1 MATRHTIRYFLKFI
15 CLLHYLCLIFLIK
28 AVAHVATEDD
38 VYRGYRIPEG
48 TTILPNAWYSTT
60 ETLTFIPIL
69 TCIFDLRAMFRN
81 PKEYPEPDKFI
92 PERWLVDKPPT
103 EANKAAFGFGRR

>member
-1 MATRHTIRYFLKFI
+1 M
-15 CLLHYLCLIFLIK
+15 CLIFSIK

-69 TCIFDLRAMFRN
+69 TCVFDLRAMFRN